1 VRDGE
6 PTLTRDQLSRI
17 ETVRRSIA
25 LAVAVNRH
33 GLGMSY
39 ERRRIG
45 RIFLSSRRSFESR
58 ILLNR
63 QCAMENI
70 TLNDRGAV

>member
-1 VRDGE
+1 
-6 PTLTRDQLSRI
+6 
-17 ETVRRSIA
+17 
-25 LAVAVNRH
+25 
-33 GLGMSY
+33 MSY

-45 RIFLSSRRSFESR
+45 RIFLSPRRSFKSR